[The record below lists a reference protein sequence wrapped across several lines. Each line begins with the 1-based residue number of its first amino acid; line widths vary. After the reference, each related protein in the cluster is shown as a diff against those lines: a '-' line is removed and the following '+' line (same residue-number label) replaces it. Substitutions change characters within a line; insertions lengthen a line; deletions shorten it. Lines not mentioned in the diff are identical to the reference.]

1 LTTLGKIKKLQ
12 VIVRASVRSYRAA
25 TVAGKLRDIG
35 RTLRVSHVLEGGVR
49 RSSNRVVINVALLDM
64 RDDRQV
70 WSERYERTLTD
81 TLPLQGELAIEIA
94 RALQANL
101 TLRKRATS
109 QSSRLPKLLDAHYI
123 SWLSFAPLTP
133 ALLRIAPVWDPLRDD
148 PLFQKLI
155 KEGQLYRSKDFFAKW
170 MRNWGHWADSCRRQ
184 PLVLRYERIKH
195 LSAAF
200 RRAKRLQLSVE

>member
-25 TVAGKLRDIG
+25 TVAGKLPDIG

-109 QSSRLPKLLDAHYI
+109 QSSRLPKLLDAHYF

-133 ALLRIAPVWDPLRDD
+133 ALLRIDPVWDPLRDD

-170 MRNWGHWADSCRRQ
+170 TRNWG
-184 PLVLRYERIKH
+184 PLG
-195 LSAAF
+195 
-200 RRAKRLQLSVE
+200 